1 MAKNVI
7 FKKGAGR
14 PTITEEGVLYFS
26 TDLGLITL
34 GLATGKIEFTDIV
47 ALDTKPTDVT
57 GMVDGKLYMNAD
69 GLYFKNGTALVT
81 VGNAGDI
88 AALKTVVDKLDADD
102 THTDS
107 VKGLIKAAK
116 EALIGT
122 AASDTK
128 DSNTIAGA
136 KKYADDKVANVPTYT
151 IKKLDTPSANAA
163 ATYQL
168 HSVAKDKTETPIT
181 GAIIDI
187 AKDMVVQ
194 SGTVETYTDD
204 NKPTGVTA
212 GTYLVLT
219 LANATNDK
227 VYIPANDLIEY
238 VTSGTSAT
246 DDVQIAISADHKVT
260 TDATVLHEKIYG
272 DTVPSTDPL
281 TLKSLDDK
289 IKSGGTEWGDFNSAP

>member
-1 MAKNVI
+1 MANVV
-7 FKKGAGR
+7 FKKGTGR
-14 PTITEEGVLYFS
+14 PSTTQEGVLYFS
-26 TDLGLITL
+26 TDLGVITL
-34 GLATGKIEFTDIV
+34 GLAGSAKVEFTDIV
-47 ALDTKPTDVT
+47 ALDTKPADVT
-57 GMVDGKLYMNAD
+57 GMIDGKLYMNAD
-69 GLYFKNGTALVT
+69 GLYFKNGSNLVA

-116 EALIGT
+116 EALVGT
-122 AASDTK
+122 ASDTK
-128 DSNTIAGA
+128 DSDTITGA

-151 IKKLDTPSANAA
+151 IEKLITPSSDAA

-168 HSVAKDKTETPIT
+168 NSVAKDGTKTPIT

-194 SGTVETYTDD
+194 SGTVETYTDA
-204 NKPTGVTA
+204 NKPAGVTTA

-227 VYIPANDLIEY
+227 IYIPADSLIEY
-238 VTSGTSAT
+238 VTGGSEST
-246 DDVQIAISADHKVT
+246 DDIVVTVSADHEVT
-260 TDATVLHEKIYG
+260 ANGDNLYKKIYG
-272 DTVPSTDPL
+272 DTVPESDPL
-281 TLKSLDDK
+281 TLKGLSDK
-289 IKSGGTEWGDFNSAP
+289 IASGGTEWGDFASA

>member
-14 PTITEEGVLYFS
+14 PTTTKEGVLYFS

-88 AALKTVVDKLDADD
+88 AALKTVVDKLDAND

-128 DSNTIAGA
+128 DSDTIAGA

-151 IKKLDTPSANAA
+151 IKKLNTPSDNAA

-194 SGTVETYTDD
+194 SGTVKTYTDAD
-204 NKPTGVTA
+204 KPAGVTTA

-219 LANATNDK
+219 LANANNDK
-227 VYIPANDLIEY
+227 VYILANDLIEY
-238 VTSGTSAT
+238 VTSGTSSN
-246 DDVQIAISADHKVT
+246 DDVQVTISADHRVT
-260 TDATVLHEKIYG
+260 TDATVLYKKIYG
-272 DTVPSTDPL
+272 DTVPASDPL
-281 TLKSLDDK
+281 TLKSLDNK
-289 IKSGGTEWGDFNSAP
+289 IKNGGAEWGDFANV

>member
-1 MAKNVI
+1 MANVI
-7 FKKGAGR
+7 FKKGTGR
-14 PTITEEGVLYFS
+14 PTTTQEGVLYFS

-34 GLATGKIEFTDIV
+34 GLAGSAKVEFTDIV
-47 ALDTKPTDVT
+47 ALDNKPTDVT
-57 GMVDGKLYMNAD
+57 GMIDGKLYMNAD
-69 GLYFKNGTALVT
+69 GLYFKNGTNLVT

-102 THTDS
+102 THADS

-122 AASDTK
+122 ASDTK
-128 DSNTIAGA
+128 DSDTVNGA

-151 IKKLDTPSANAA
+151 IKKLDTPNADAA

-168 HSVAKDKTETPIT
+168 YSVAKDNTESAIS
-181 GAIIDI
+181 GAVIDL

-194 SGTVETYTDD
+194 SGIVETYTDA
-204 NKPTGVTA
+204 NKPAGVTTA

-227 VYIPANDLIEY
+227 VYIPADSLIEY
-238 VTSGTSAT
+238 VTTGSTST
-246 DDVQIAISADHKVT
+246 DDIVVAVSADHKVT
-260 TDATVLHEKIYG
+260 ADGANLHKKIYG
-272 DTVPSTDPL
+272 DTVPDTDPL
-281 TLKSLDDK
+281 TLKSLDEK
-289 IKSGGTEWGDFNSAP
+289 IKSGGTEWGDFASA